1 MKQKT
6 KEIRDKPDITI
17 NAAEAFDI
25 DFDMEIPAYSE
36 PDEYVPKID
45 KNYFFLFRINP
56 FKVGDNCGTFS
67 GNMGL

>member
-25 DFDMEIPAYSE
+25 DFDMEVPAYSE
-36 PDEYVPKID
+36 PDEYVPKIIPI
-45 KNYFFLFRINP
+45 INAIENGFNTSP
-56 FKVGDNCGTFS
+56 P
-67 GNMGL
+67 